1 MTDNDLYDINRQ
13 VGETLIMV
21 GAIKEG
27 MDEHKKVHEDI
38 LKILPI
44 ISFTH
49 NLYFCCYS
57 IKKDL
62 IPVAYQPVVLPPYP
76 VFLHKDKYHLRMP

>member
-38 LKILPI
+38 LKILHKHENQ
-44 ISFTH
+44 ISFVKGAMWV
-49 NLYFCCYS
+49 LGGV
-57 IKKDL
+57 
-62 IPVAYQPVVLPPYP
+62 VA
-76 VFLHKDKYHLRMP
+76 FLGYILKALAH